1 MKKEDVV
8 VVGAGAAG
16 LCAAIEAA
24 RAGASVLVL
33 ERMDK
38 PAKKILATGNGK
50 CNYTNR
56 AMRADCYRGSK
67 NFIQSF
73 LECCPWEDTV
83 AFFAELGIWPKERD
97 GYFYPNSEQAASV
110 AKVLLDE
117 CASLGVNIALSEPV
131 LKAKADSGGFTTDK
145 TAAYRGRNSDTC
157 RRRQSLS
164 EAWKRRQRL
173 WAGKVFWTYSDTC
186 CSGIVRTLV

>member
-83 AFFAELGIWPKERD
+83 AFCRAWYMAERAGRLFLSKFRAG
-97 GYFYPNSEQAASV
+97 SV
-110 AKVLLDE
+110 
-117 CASLGVNIALSEPV
+117 
-131 LKAKADSGGFTTDK
+131 
-145 TAAYRGRNSDTC
+145 
-157 RRRQSLS
+157 
-164 EAWKRRQRL
+164 
-173 WAGKVFWTYSDTC
+173 C
-186 CSGIVRTLV
+186 CQGAFG